1 MRRGWFFRQH
11 ETRRTQHGT
20 RSRDERSSARRRGH
34 DRDGRTALTVKG
46 MLTTASRV
54 RRASAEWKGLV
65 PRGTDGSRA
74 LRLSGG
80 DSRTRELASGSG
92 PEHEISTPSMK
103 SSPFAFRRAE
113 INRGN
118 QR

>member
-11 ETRRTQHGT
+11 ETRRKRHGT
-20 RSRDERSSARRRGH
+20 RSRDERSSARTRGH

-54 RRASAEWKGLV
+54 RRASAEWKGLAV
-65 PRGTDGSRA
+65 RGTDGSRA

-80 DSRTRELASGSG
+80 VSRTRIGLRFWARTRNFDAAD
-92 PEHEISTPSMK
+92 EIE
-103 SSPFAFRRAE
+103 PFAFRGAE
-113 INRGN
+113 IDRGD